1 MIKSVTFGAILA
13 SVILILYCLLDSPS
27 QQLKDLEFPVI
38 VPLLA
43 SLALMLSACVIKD
56 GHDPED
62 NWED

>member
-1 MIKSVTFGAILA
+1 MIKGVTFG
-13 SVILILYCLLDSPS
+13 VILLGIMGLLFCLLDSPS
-27 QQLKDLEFPVI
+27 QSLKDLEFPVI